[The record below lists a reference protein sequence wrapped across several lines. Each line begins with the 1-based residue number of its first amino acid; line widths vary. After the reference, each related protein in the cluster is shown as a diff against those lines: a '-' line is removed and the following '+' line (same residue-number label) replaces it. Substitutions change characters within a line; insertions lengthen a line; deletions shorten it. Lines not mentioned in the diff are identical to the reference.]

1 MMQLFNHVE
10 ELWLD
15 NSSWKLMISLISEK
29 IELNCYNPSSE
40 QEVKVIIPFISF
52 AYLSFLAYLILT
64 FQNG

>member
-1 MMQLFNHVE
+1 
-10 ELWLD
+10 
-15 NSSWKLMISLISEK
+15 MISLISEK

-40 QEVKVIIPFISF
+40 QEVKLIIPFISF